1 MGRPLR
7 NDSFSTHVIG
17 TYSGNSGIRVT
28 FYDTE
33 SRTDGAIIKQ
43 RGRRT
48 FVVAQIGNIG
58 TTTSYMTG
66 TTTADAPNAYGE
78 IAIVGYLD
86 GGADASAVYIRSL
99 SKRIAIDFSGTRYR
113 WKLENFADSTGDQI
127 TLYPL

>member
-7 NDSFSTHVIG
+7 KDSFSTDAIG
-17 TYSGNSGIRVT
+17 TYDGNSGIKVT

-48 FVVAQIGNIG
+48 FVVAQIDNIG

-78 IAIVGYLD
+78 IAIIGYLD
-86 GGADASAVYIRSL
+86 GGADATAVYIRTL
-99 SKRIAIDFSGTRYR
+99 SKRIAIDFSGNRYR
-113 WKLENFADSTGDQI
+113 WKLENFQDSTGDQI

>member
-1 MGRPLR
+1 MGRPLKK
-7 NDSFSTHVIG
+7 DSFTTDAIG
-17 TYSGNSGIRVT
+17 TYDGNSGIKVT

-58 TTTSYMTG
+58 TTTSNMTG

-78 IAIVGYLD
+78 IAIIGYLD
-86 GGADASAVYIRSL
+86 GGADATAVYIRTL
-99 SKRIAIDFSGTRYR
+99 SKRIAIDFSGNRYR
-113 WKLENFADSTGDQI
+113 WKLENFQDSTGDQI

>member
-7 NDSFSTHVIG
+7 KDAFGTDVVG
-17 TYSGNSGIRVT
+17 TYNGNSGIRVT
-28 FYDTE
+28 FYDAS
-33 SRTDGAIIKQ
+33 SRTDGVIIKQ

-58 TTTSYMTG
+58 TTSAYMTG

-78 IAIVGYLD
+78 IAIKGYLD
-86 GGADASAVYIRSL
+86 GGVDATEVFIRSL
-99 SKRIAIDFSGTRYR
+99 SKRIAIDFAGARYT
-113 WKLENFADSTGDQI
+113 WKLENFQDSTGDQL